1 MRIGPAIH
9 AQLPTRAL
17 AGPSADEMQVAR
29 EVQFRLLRS
38 SAPRLATLECAAC
51 SLPAREVGGDF
62 FDFLRPGPGRL
73 GLVLGDI
80 SGKGVSAALMMAS
93 LQASL
98 RSHFATVG
106 DDLPRLL
113 RDVNRLHFECTAPQ
127 HYASLF
133 FANYDDASRHLR
145 YANCGHNAPLLVHAD
160 GGVDRL
166 QATSTV
172 LGMFE
177 SWTCATAAV
186 ALAPGDTL
194 LLFTDGVTEAIDP
207 AGEAFGEARLLSSL
221 RRHGHLSL
229 SSLIHVMLR
238 EIRSFAGGRQ
248 RDDMTLVVARC
259 AAPSGGSSIGPGRSS
274 GRSRGA

>member
-1 MRIGPAIH
+1 MTVGPAIH
-9 AQLPTRAL
+9 TPPPTRAL

-38 SAPRLATLECAAC
+38 SAPRLETLECAAC

-73 GLVLGDI
+73 GLALGDI

-98 RSHFATVG
+98 RSHYATVG

-133 FANYDDASRHLR
+133 LANYDDASRSLR
-145 YANCGHNAPLLVHAD
+145 YANCGHHAPLLVHAD
-160 GGVDRL
+160 ASVDRL
-166 QATSTV
+166 PATSTV

-177 SWTCATAAV
+177 SWTCATAEV

-194 LLFTDGVTEAIDP
+194 LLFTDGVVEATDL
-207 AGEAFGEARLLSSL
+207 AGETFGEARLLSSL
-221 RRHGHLSL
+221 RRHGALPLSA
-229 SSLIHVMLR
+229 LIQVMLR
-238 EIRSFAGGRQ
+238 EIRWFAGGRQ

-259 AAPSGGSSIGPGRSS
+259 AVPSGESSIGPGRGS